1 MEMIAIVDCNSF
13 YCSCERLF
21 QPALYKRPVV
31 VLSNNDG
38 CIISRT
44 DEARN
49 LGIPM
54 AGPYFMAK
62 EIIEKN
68 SVAVFSSNYN
78 LYGDI
83 SRRVMDTIKQIVG
96 EANVEVYSIDESFLH
111 LNGYS
116 AKQLT
121 DTARQIKETVELW
134 TGIPVSVGIGKTKV
148 LAKVANRLAKKQ
160 PGKFKGV
167 MVLKNDKQV
176 DEALKQTAVK
186 DIWGIGRRYAEKLQ
200 SAFHVNTAFELK
212 EMNEKWAEK
221 HLGGVVGARMWK
233 ELNGI
238 SCIELKDPLIKK
250 KMIACTRMFGR
261 PVTSLAEIREAVA
274 SYASRAAEKL
284 RRQNSAAKVME
295 VFLVKND
302 HTSVYTYNPSTDAVK
317 VSLPNASSATH
328 QLINHAL
335 PLVDQL
341 FNKGSRYLKAGV
353 IVSQLVPSEE
363 IQGNL
368 FSQESKP
375 SVKLM
380 EVMDNINWGIHKD
393 AIRFGATG
401 LQQGWQMKQEHRS
414 SRYTTQWE
422 ELKLVK

>member
-1 MEMIAIVDCNSF
+1 
-13 YCSCERLF
+13 
-21 QPALYKRPVV
+21 
-31 VLSNNDG
+31 
-38 CIISRT
+38 
-44 DEARN
+44 
-49 LGIPM
+49 
-54 AGPYFMAK
+54 
-62 EIIEKN
+62 
-68 SVAVFSSNYN
+68 
-78 LYGDI
+78 YGDI

-250 KMIACTRMFGR
+250 KMIACTRMFGK

-317 VSLPNASSATH
+317 VSLPNAS
-328 QLINHAL
+328 
-335 PLVDQL
+335 
-341 FNKGSRYLKAGV
+341 
-353 IVSQLVPSEE
+353 
-363 IQGNL
+363 
-368 FSQESKP
+368 
-375 SVKLM
+375 
-380 EVMDNINWGIHKD
+380 
-393 AIRFGATG
+393 
-401 LQQGWQMKQEHRS
+401 
-414 SRYTTQWE
+414 
-422 ELKLVK
+422 

>member
-1 MEMIAIVDCNSF
+1 MVAIVDCNSF

-21 QPALYKRPVV
+21 QPGLHKRPVV

-54 AGPYFMAK
+54 AGPYYMAK
-62 EIIEKN
+62 EVIEQN
-68 SVAVFSSNYN
+68 DVAVFSSNYN

-83 SRRVMDTIKQIVG
+83 SRRVMDTLKQIVG

-111 LNGYS
+111 LEGYS
-116 AKQLT
+116 SKQLS
-121 DTARQIKETVELW
+121 DTARQIKEIVEQW

-148 LAKVANRLAKKQ
+148 LAKVANRIAKKD
-160 PGKFKGV
+160 PEKYNGV
-167 MVLKNDKQV
+167 LVLKNIQQV
-176 DEALKQTAVK
+176 DEALLRTDVK

-200 SAFHVNTAFELK
+200 SAFNLKTAFELK
-212 EMNEKWAEK
+212 QMNENWADK
-221 HLGGVVGARMWK
+221 NLGGVVGARLWK
-233 ELNGI
+233 ELNGMP
-238 SCIELKDPLIKK
+238 CIELKDPLVKK
-250 KMIACTRMFGR
+250 KMIACTRMFGK
-261 PVTSLAEIREAVA
+261 PVTNLAEIREAVA

-284 RRQNSAAKVME
+284 RRQNSAAKIME

-302 HTSVYTYNPSTDAVK
+302 HTSVYTYNPSTDSIK
-317 VSLPNASSATH
+317 IILPEATSATN

-335 PLVDQL
+335 PLVDSL
-341 FNKGSRYLKAGV
+341 FNNGSRYLKAG
-353 IVSQLVPSEE
+353 IILSQLVPSEE
-363 IQGNL
+363 VQGNL
-368 FSQESKP
+368 FSQEQKP

-380 EVMDNINWGIHKD
+380 EVMDNINWGMKKD

-401 LQQGWQMKQEHRS
+401 LQQPWQMKQDHRS
-414 SRYTTQWE
+414 FRYTTNWD
-422 ELKLVK
+422 ELKLVM